1 MFALSLKK
9 KGDAIAWK
17 GTFHYLYRVLRIGR
31 AIAMVR
37 VNHRG
42 GVLESS
48 RWSVSVIAM
57 NEDLEPLV
65 LRNETVDFRKSNLSS
80 GNYGK
85 ETKHKDLP
93 YIYSQ

>member
-42 GVLESS
+42 GV
-48 RWSVSVIAM
+48 
-57 NEDLEPLV
+57 
-65 LRNETVDFRKSNLSS
+65 
-80 GNYGK
+80 
-85 ETKHKDLP
+85 
-93 YIYSQ
+93 